1 MSYGQPKMLI
11 SGGDGKFATQIIESN
26 RDLPADAK
34 YQIFAPSK
42 EEMDITDAKVVE
54 EYVSSWKPDVFLHA
68 AAYTRP
74 MAKHYENPDKS
85 IQINIIG
92 TANIVLSCMR
102 HNKLKAENECSEHN
116 DGMSGKYPGP
126 KNIKFVYVSTD
137 YVYPGTEGNYQETSP
152 LLPYSK
158 DNVKDGCFKYGW
170 SKLGG
175 EAAAHIYD
183 NSLILRVCMCN
194 SPFPHNKALAD
205 VKKSLIYDKEA
216 ARITLQL
223 LDETGIINIGGEPQ
237 TIHEFAKKDNP
248 GIEKMFIKGVK
259 DVSMA
264 PNITMNI
271 DKLKNTLG
279 ENYVLQRSMD

>member
-26 RDLPADAK
+26 RDLPADTK

-42 EEMDITDAKVVE
+42 EEMDITDAEIVE
-54 EYVSSWKPDVFLHA
+54 QHVSGWKPDVFLHA

-92 TANIVLSCMR
+92 TANIVLACMR
-102 HNKLKAENECSEHN
+102 H
-116 DGMSGKYPGP
+116 DV
-126 KNIKFVYVSTD
+126 KFVYVSTD
-137 YVYPGTEGNYQETSP
+137 YVYPGTEGNYKETDS

-158 DNVKDGCFKYGW
+158 DNIKDGCFKYGW

-205 VKKSLIYDKEA
+205 VKKSLMYDKEA
-216 ARITLQL
+216 AKIVLQL

-248 GIEKMFIKGVK
+248 EIEKMFIEGVK

-271 DKLKNTLG
+271 DKLKNILG
-279 ENYVLQRSMD
+279 ENYVFQRSMD

>member
-11 SGGDGKFATQIIESN
+11 SGGDGKFATQIIEN
-26 RDLPADAK
+26 NTK

-74 MAKHYENPDKS
+74 MAKHCENPDKS

-102 HNKLKAENECSEHN
+102 HNKLKAEKGYSEH
-116 DGMSGKYPGP
+116 YPGP
-126 KNIKFVYVSTD
+126 KSIKFVYISTD
-137 YVYPGTEGNYQETSP
+137 YVYPGTEGNYQETDS

-158 DNVKDGCFKYGW
+158 NDIKDGCFKYGW

-183 NSLILRVCMCN
+183 NSLILRICMCN

-216 ARITLQL
+216 AKITLQL
-223 LDETGIINIGGEPQ
+223 LGETGIINIGGESQ

-248 GIEKMFIKGVK
+248 DIEKMFINGVK

-271 DKLKNTLG
+271 DKLKNILG
-279 ENYVLQRSMD
+279 ENHVLQRSMD